1 MTDRSPDGS
10 ALVGARS
17 RRLSLPRVATPHL
30 AWNIVRWGVS
40 QGATFAVN
48 IASARALGRETFGA
62 FGILQT
68 SLQTFTQVASFS
80 TASTATKY
88 VAEFRATDPRRAGR
102 IARLCQALVSASGLV
117 VAAGVIALSGPI
129 AARALGVPG
138 LQAHVAVLG
147 IAAFFT
153 VAGLFHGGVLA
164 GLNRFDRLAA
174 VSLVAAPAVVVAG
187 AASAFRF
194 GLPGAV
200 GALAGNAVLVWWLTR
215 SAAVRELD
223 RLGMRAG
230 LSESLEER
238 GIISHFALP
247 GALTGLTAM
256 PAIWIASA
264 VLVRQPHGLGEMALF
279 AAASNFRSIVLFIPG
294 VLSGTAIPALNDAK
308 GRGDVAA
315 FRGIFRSTLGV
326 TVGVTGASALAI
338 SLGAPL
344 LLPIYGADFGK
355 GALALAILMGSTVLD
370 GASGIMMGAFQSTA
384 RMWTFL
390 FAVVLPRDLTL
401 VTAAALL
408 APAWGAAG
416 LAAAYATSSG
426 VAVTALALLTARSG
440 VLRGRS
446 GGGPSA
452 PKPRG

>member
-1 MTDRSPDGS
+1 VTDRSPDGS

-102 IARLCQALVSASGLV
+102 IARLCQALVWASGLV

-174 VSLVAAPAVVVAG
+174 VSLVAAPAFVVAG

>member
-174 VSLVAAPAVVVAG
+174 VSLVAAPAFVVAG

-279 AAASNFRSIVLFIPG
+279 AAASNVRSIVLFIPG

>member
-1 MTDRSPDGS
+1 VTDRSPDGS

-17 RRLSLPRVATPHL
+17 RRLSLPRVARPHL

-174 VSLVAAPAVVVAG
+174 VSLVAAPAFVVAG

>member
-1 MTDRSPDGS
+1 VTDRSPDGS

-174 VSLVAAPAVVVAG
+174 VSLVAAPAFVVAG

-194 GLPGAV
+194 GLTGAV

>member
-174 VSLVAAPAVVVAG
+174 VSLVAAPAFVVAG

-294 VLSGTAIPALNDAK
+294 VLSGTAIPALNDTK

>member
-174 VSLVAAPAVVVAG
+174 VSLVAAPAFVVAG

>member
-1 MTDRSPDGS
+1 VTDRSPDGS

-174 VSLVAAPAVVVAG
+174 VSLVAAPAFVVAG

>member
-48 IASARALGRETFGA
+48 IASARALGRETYGA

-174 VSLVAAPAVVVAG
+174 VSLVAAPAFVVAG

>member
-1 MTDRSPDGS
+1 VTDRSPDGS

-174 VSLVAAPAVVVAG
+174 VSLVAAPAFVVAG

-264 VLVRQPHGLGEMALF
+264 VLVRLPHGLGEMALF

>member
-1 MTDRSPDGS
+1 LS
-10 ALVGARS
+10 A
-17 RRLSLPRVATPHL
+17 
-30 AWNIVRWGVS
+30 
-40 QGATFAVN
+40 
-48 IASARALGRETFGA
+48 
-62 FGILQT
+62 
-68 SLQTFTQVASFS
+68 
-80 TASTATKY
+80 
-88 VAEFRATDPRRAGR
+88 
-102 IARLCQALVSASGLV
+102 
-117 VAAGVIALSGPI
+117 
-129 AARALGVPG
+129 
-138 LQAHVAVLG
+138 
-147 IAAFFT
+147 
-153 VAGLFHGGVLA
+153 
-164 GLNRFDRLAA
+164 
-174 VSLVAAPAVVVAG
+174 
-187 AASAFRF
+187 
-194 GLPGAV
+194 
-200 GALAGNAVLVWWLTR
+200 
-215 SAAVRELD
+215 
-223 RLGMRAG
+223 
-230 LSESLEER
+230 
-238 GIISHFALP
+238 
-247 GALTGLTAM
+247 
-256 PAIWIASA
+256 
-264 VLVRQPHGLGEMALF
+264 
-279 AAASNFRSIVLFIPG
+279 
-294 VLSGTAIPALNDAK
+294 GTAIPALNDAK

>member
-174 VSLVAAPAVVVAG
+174 VSLVAAPAFVVAG

-401 VTAAALL
+401 VTAATLL

>member
-174 VSLVAAPAVVVAG
+174 VSLVAAPAFVVAG

-294 VLSGTAIPALNDAK
+294 VLSGTAIPALNVAK

>member
-1 MTDRSPDGS
+1 
-10 ALVGARS
+10 
-17 RRLSLPRVATPHL
+17 
-30 AWNIVRWGVS
+30 
-40 QGATFAVN
+40 
-48 IASARALGRETFGA
+48 
-62 FGILQT
+62 
-68 SLQTFTQVASFS
+68 
-80 TASTATKY
+80 
-88 VAEFRATDPRRAGR
+88 
-102 IARLCQALVSASGLV
+102 
-117 VAAGVIALSGPI
+117 
-129 AARALGVPG
+129 
-138 LQAHVAVLG
+138 
-147 IAAFFT
+147 
-153 VAGLFHGGVLA
+153 
-164 GLNRFDRLAA
+164 
-174 VSLVAAPAVVVAG
+174 
-187 AASAFRF
+187 
-194 GLPGAV
+194 
-200 GALAGNAVLVWWLTR
+200 
-215 SAAVRELD
+215 
-223 RLGMRAG
+223 
-230 LSESLEER
+230 
-238 GIISHFALP
+238 
-247 GALTGLTAM
+247 M

>member
-174 VSLVAAPAVVVAG
+174 VSLVAAPAFVVAG

-326 TVGVTGASALAI
+326 TVGVTGASALAS